1 VGQGTILFVSGF
13 VFLLTQISFL
23 VTGKLSDPRY
33 DVPVT
38 FGSIILMIAGF
49 YLPPVVEIESGRN
62 RIGEELSRSG
72 HQFRKHRDQQIV
84 QPRPGDHPSHP
95 K

>member
-49 YLPPVVEIESGRN
+49 YLPRLLKLKVAGIELEKSSVDQVTSSGSIEIS
-62 RIGEELSRSG
+62 
-72 HQFRKHRDQQIV
+72 K
-84 QPRPGDHPSHP
+84 
-95 K
+95 